1 MYVMVSWLSWVKL
14 DGCLQKWCPL
24 TNAQVVTTLGSTM
37 RYGPWLVPGFCQALL
52 KSGVIIPYVS
62 MCHMCHGQNMA
73 TFPSPL
79 TTENY
84 GVVFHLHPLATISN
98 GGAVLGTLGD
108 GHRLIFLSPLPTRIL
123 RTGWTVICA
132 MANGSRMFSRPG
144 FRPSNFLQIFPVGI
158 DPCERGWVMMGY
170 VAHGISTQFSTI
182 LDLSNPSYP
191 PIYIRFIHLGKQDF
205 CFIGMYSAWT
215 DVGIGHT
222 KYPLVI

>member
-98 GGAVLGTLGD
+98 GGAVPYWGHWVMAIGWFFWAHYPRGFWGPD
-108 GHRLIFLSPLPTRIL
+108 GRSYVPWP
-123 RTGWTVICA
+123 
-132 MANGSRMFSRPG
+132 MAHGCSADQDFG
-144 FRPSNFLQIFPVGI
+144 LQISCRSSLWALTPVKEVGLW
-158 DPCERGWVMMGY
+158 WVMWLMAFPHNFRRFWIYLTHPIRPFIY
-170 VAHGISTQFSTI
+170 V
-182 LDLSNPSYP
+182 LSIWANRIFVLSGCIP
-191 PIYIRFIHLGKQDF
+191 PERMLG
-205 CFIGMYSAWT
+205 
-215 DVGIGHT
+215 
-222 KYPLVI
+222 